1 MKNWNRVFVIALSML
16 VAQSVG
22 IVAFA
27 QVCGVANNISPPSSA
42 SFPIDFMA
50 VGGTDDF
57 TVSPFPAACYW
68 KPTAVRD
75 PVGGLIDWI
84 TINSYQW
91 SSTGVG
97 TVNYTVAE
105 NDQNGP
111 RDGTIWVDGGAVHY
125 IHQAGPCGIDVLAGP
140 GATPSVFVSNTAC
153 ERIVEVTSSWSEV
166 YSEDGS
172 TYEGL
177 VYGPNEVLYA
187 LDPSRGLIIDLA
199 DPLNPVHDA
208 SLDGAPHRP
217 REAVFNHRGDLIVV
231 DSGVSGGGLYVFP
244 NSEISVGDGV
254 TLDPPEL
261 VTGSFD
267 LGTLMDVATAA
278 NGDLLVT
285 NFTGSVWRFPFIPT
299 SGAYDQPTA
308 VIDSGIGNPTA
319 IARSAD
325 GTVFVGEGQFLRQ
338 FSFDAGWNATDEGAC
353 ANFASG
359 STVQD
364 AEISADDTLY
374 VTVSTASGGEL
385 WEIPFDPTSS
395 SCGSSPVRLATFT
408 RISPTVPLVV
418 GVALPFTDREGKEVS
433 DDTKELFNIPVED
446 QAFNF
451 FDSLY
456 EFGADNGCT
465 VSVSAREFSPM
476 DVQAAINAEGLG
488 PARVIT
494 FWGDNAK
501 ALGFDYNAA
510 NGLCDPGA
518 EDGPPLYEHAINAF
532 YGASNP
538 QIMVCEYLS
547 AGVPNTCRLTT
558 FKSYYPLFGF
568 FPDDG
573 RLGGVNPKFS
583 WSFLIDK
590 VPDGAEPVYDGEFCG
605 FESPLVPDGP
615 YPTFQ
620 TGSDL
625 PIKFRVAKDC
635 QTGPFITRNLIAILS
650 LAKVED
656 EDGNHDFD
664 AIENPDITGGGSSD
678 PDRLVFNNPRNKT
691 KPFALQLKLSE
702 DGVNLEPGL
711 YQIVVTDDTA
721 GTLSVSEIYFPA
733 QVTFFNI
740 KD

>member
-1 MKNWNRVFVIALSML
+1 
-16 VAQSVG
+16 
-22 IVAFA
+22 
-27 QVCGVANNISPPSSA
+27 
-42 SFPIDFMA
+42 
-50 VGGTDDF
+50 
-57 TVSPFPAACYW
+57 
-68 KPTAVRD
+68 
-75 PVGGLIDWI
+75 
-84 TINSYQW
+84 
-91 SSTGVG
+91 
-97 TVNYTVAE
+97 
-105 NDQNGP
+105 
-111 RDGTIWVDGGAVHY
+111 
-125 IHQAGPCGIDVLAGP
+125 VLAGP
-140 GATPSVFVSNTAC
+140 DATPSVFVSNTAC
-153 ERIVEVTSSWSEV
+153 ERIVEVTSGWSEV
-166 YSEDGS
+166 YAEDGS

-187 LDPSRGLIIDLA
+187 LDPTRGLIIDLSDLA
-199 DPLNPVHDA
+199 NPVHDA
-208 SLDGAPHRP
+208 SSGEAPLKP

-231 DSGVSGGGLYVFP
+231 DSSVSGGGLYVFP
-244 NSEISVGDGV
+244 NTETNVGNGV
-254 TLDPPEL
+254 TLGAPGL
-261 VTGSFD
+261 ITGSYY
-267 LGTLMDVATAA
+267 LGSLTDVATSA

-285 NFTGSVWRFPFIPT
+285 DFAGKVWRFPFVPA
-299 SGAYDQPTA
+299 SGAYDLPTA

-338 FSFDAGWNATDEGAC
+338 FSFGAGWNATNEGAC
-353 ANFASG
+353 ANFGDGA
-359 STVQD
+359 TVQD
-364 AEISADDTLY
+364 AELSADDTIY
-374 VTVSTASGGEL
+374 VTVTTASGGEL
-385 WEIPFDPTSS
+385 WEIPFDTESS

-408 RISPTVPLVV
+408 RISPTAPLVV
-418 GVALPFTDREGKEVS
+418 GVALPFTGRDGKIVPDS
-433 DDTKELFNIPVED
+433 TKLDFNIPVEV

-451 FDSLY
+451 YDSLY
-456 EFGADNGCT
+456 EFGADNGCE

-476 DVQAAINAEGLG
+476 DVQAAIDAEGLD

-501 ALGFDYNAA
+501 ALGFDYNSA
-510 NGLCDPGA
+510 NGPCAPGA

-532 YGASNP
+532 YGAFNP
-538 QIMVCEYLS
+538 QIMVCEYIS

-635 QTGPFITRNLIAILS
+635 ETGPFITRNLIAILS

-656 EDGNHDFD
+656 EDGNLDFD
-664 AIENPDITGGGSSD
+664 PIENPDITGGGSSD
-678 PDRLVFNNPRNKT
+678 PDRLVFNNPRNKN

-702 DGVNLEPGL
+702 DGANLEPGL

-721 GTLSVSEIYFPA
+721 GTLGVSEIYFPA
-733 QVTFFNI
+733 QVTFFNV